1 MNTHETLIASL
12 TPTERAFLAWP
23 MTPELLMEAAMC
35 LWEAWMEA
43 ETGSAHHQTM
53 NLYDAYRDEVGT
65 VQLRHDLMRLVPAVH
80 IGWSVYSTAYV
91 SAATDMPCLD
101 PFDWEF
107 VPWFLE
113 NCVEIDPRFLSLRPG
128 WLDLCRNP
136 TTP

>member
-12 TPTERAFLAWP
+12 TPLERANLVWP
-23 MTPELLMEAAMC
+23 MIPETQMEAAMC
-35 LWEAWMEA
+35 LWEAWMAA
-43 ETGSAHHQTM
+43 ETGNVRAQT
-53 NLYDAYRDEVGT
+53 LYDAHRDGVGT
-65 VQLRHDLMRLVPAVH
+65 VQLRHNLMALVPAVH
-80 IGWSVYSTAYV
+80 IGWAVYEVGYESPANAI
-91 SAATDMPCLD
+91 SCLF

-136 TTP
+136 ATP